1 MFRRVATGVVVA
13 LAVGCTSAAFA
24 YRAAYGTFAWWRQPA
39 RISWCGRDYLPSR
52 RPALTR
58 SAVEQQRASL
68 IGDAPYPVVTV
79 TRLPPVVGRP
89 VLASVT
95 PEAVRHRLHL
105 PCATIVYLETDTDA
119 YRPYVL
125 SGGP

>member
-1 MFRRVATGVVVA
+1 MGVAVA
-13 LAVGCTSAAFA
+13 LAVAGGSAVLA
-24 YRAAYGTFAWWRQPA
+24 YRTAYGTFAWWGQPA
-39 RISWCGRDYLPSR
+39 RISWCGRDYLPSKG
-52 RPALTR
+52 PDLTR

-79 TRLPPVVGRP
+79 TRLPPLVGRP

-95 PEAVRHRLHL
+95 PDAVRHRLHL
-105 PCATIVYLETDTDA
+105 PCATTIYLKTDPDA